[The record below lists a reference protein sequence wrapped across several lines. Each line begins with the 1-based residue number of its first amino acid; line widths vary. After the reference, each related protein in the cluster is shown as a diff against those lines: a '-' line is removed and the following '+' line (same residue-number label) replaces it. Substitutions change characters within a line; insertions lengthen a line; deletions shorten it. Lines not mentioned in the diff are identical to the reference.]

1 MGDLGQIAV
10 DGTVPFDEDSGE
22 GRHGMSA
29 TSASPVGAARRP
41 LRPREPFQARFLAV
55 TLLAALLT
63 VLARGWPAIILA
75 AQELW
80 AEMLFW
86 ALLVFVINLFPVQVG
101 ELTFTL
107 DMPILLAVAVL
118 YPPEVSGLLAFIS
131 AIDSRELSGR
141 VALSRALFNRTQVAI
156 SVLSASYTFHSI
168 AQAFEPWGQAVLA
181 TALAIAVSYST
192 NVLLVSAYTALRS
205 RVGLRTSFGQLS
217 IGRLGQ
223 FLATYLGYCVTAL
236 VVARLFKQ
244 VGAWS
249 VLTFMVPM
257 VVAKQMLTRGLD
269 LQTASHELRDRE
281 KLLKGS
287 LDRVSDERRDERR
300 RVAAD
305 LHDEVLQ
312 GLIGIR
318 LTTDL
323 LRKHSREGAA
333 TEADSEE
340 LIANTDAAIESL
352 RKVILDLNQSP
363 LGRRGLVPTLEGL
376 ARDLRLEWGAKVKL
390 KASLHRKVPDELQLT
405 IYQVARE
412 ALLNAVRHS
421 GANRISIVLRTHDA
435 QAVLLVEDDGEGFS
449 VDHVDTASH
458 FGLEL
463 MAERVR
469 HRRGELLV
477 DSKPR
482 AGTRLV
488 ATFPL
493 EE

>member
-1 MGDLGQIAV
+1 
-10 DGTVPFDEDSGE
+10 
-22 GRHGMSA
+22 MSA
-29 TSASPVGAARRP
+29 TSSSHVGTAARRP
-41 LRPREPFQARFLAV
+41 LRLREPLQARILAV
-55 TLLAALLT
+55 TLLAALVT
-63 VLARGWPAIILA
+63 ALARGWPAITLA

-80 AEMLFW
+80 PEMLFW

-118 YPPEVSGLLAFIS
+118 YPPEVAGLLAFVG

-141 VALSRALFNRTQVAI
+141 VAPSRAIFNRTQVAI
-156 SVLSASYTFHSI
+156 SALIASYTFHNI
-168 AQAFEPWGQAVLA
+168 ANGFEPWEQAVLA
-181 TALAIAVSYST
+181 TALAIAVSYAT
-192 NVLLVSAYTALRS
+192 NVVLVSVYTALRS
-205 RVGLRTSFGQLS
+205 RVGLRTSIGQLS
-217 IGRLGQ
+217 VGRLGQ
-223 FLATYLGYCVTAL
+223 FLSTYLGYCVMAL
-236 VVARLFKQ
+236 VVARLFEQ

-249 VLTFMVPM
+249 VLTFLVPM
-257 VVAKQMLTRGLD
+257 VVAQQMLARGLD
-269 LQTASHELRDRE
+269 LQAASRELGARQ

-318 LTTDL
+318 FTTDL
-323 LRKHSREGAA
+323 LRKHSREGASI
-333 TEADSEE
+333 EADSGE
-340 LIANTDAAIESL
+340 LIANTDAAIDAL
-352 RKVILDLNQSP
+352 RKVILDLNHSP

-376 ARDLRLEWGAKVKL
+376 ARDLRLESGARVKVQS
-390 KASLHRKVPDELQLT
+390 SLHRQVPDELQLT

-421 GANRISIVLRTHDA
+421 GANRISVVLRTHDA
-435 QAVLLVEDDGEGFS
+435 EAILLVQDDGEGFS
-449 VDHVDTASH
+449 VDHIDNASH

-469 HRRGELLV
+469 HCRGELLV
-477 DSKPR
+477 DSKPG
-482 AGTRLV
+482 AGTKLV
-488 ATFPL
+488 AKFPFQG
-493 EE
+493 